1 MTDTTLVVLAEY
13 NTVAE
18 AEIAKSLLES
28 AGIEVSLRNELMSSN
43 YPMAIPAQLV
53 VREEDYETARGLLTR
68 R

>member
-28 AGIEVSLRNELMSSN
+28 AGIEVRCATS
-43 YPMAIPAQLV
+43 
-53 VREEDYETARGLLTR
+53 
-68 R
+68 

>member
-43 YPMAIPAQLV
+43 YPMAIQLV

>member
-28 AGIEVSLRNELMSSN
+28 AGIEVSLRNGGES
-43 YPMAIPAQLV
+43 AIHPQ
-53 VREEDYETARGLLTR
+53 RI
-68 R
+68 

>member
-43 YPMAIPAQLV
+43 YPMAIPVQLV